1 MQTVDYD
8 INLNEYT
15 FIIFQIGQTDL
26 LYLVEIYRFQS
37 IDNSGALI
45 WINCLNIIHDLVHC
59 RFIV

>member
-45 WINCLNIIHDLVHC
+45 
-59 RFIV
+59 